1 MPREAFDRELQRLED
16 EVLAMSS
23 LVEEAIIKSV
33 DVLKRRDLVGARR
46 VIDNDLV
53 INRKRFDIEADCMVA
68 IATQQPMASD
78 LRILAAMLHII
89 TELERIG
96 DYAKGVARISLMIG
110 EKPLLKPLIDIPRMA
125 LQASSMLHQSL
136 QAFVKRDVELA
147 HAIPS
152 QDEEIDGLY
161 NQVYRELMTY
171 VLSDPR
177 HIEQVNYLLWVAHN
191 LERSADRVTNICERV
206 VFAVTGELVELS
218 SDTAGLESIN

>member
-1 MPREAFDRELQRLED
+1 MPRQAFERELQRLED
-16 EVLAMSS
+16 EVLVMSS
-23 LVEEAIIKSV
+23 LVEEAITRSV
-33 DVLKRRDLVGARR
+33 EVLKRRDVVGARR

-110 EKPLLKPLIDIPRMA
+110 EEPLLKPLIDIPRMA

-136 QAFVKRDVELA
+136 QAFVKRDVDLA
-147 HAIPS
+147 RAIPG
-152 QDEEIDGLY
+152 QDDEIDGLY

-171 VLSDPR
+171 VMSDPR
-177 HIEQVNYLLWVAHN
+177 HIEQVNYLLWVANN

-206 VFAVTGELVELS
+206 VFAVTGELVELN

>member
-1 MPREAFDRELQRLED
+1 MPREAFERELQRLED
-16 EVLAMSS
+16 EVLVMSS
-23 LVEEAIIKSV
+23 LVEEAITRSV
-33 DVLKRRDLVGARR
+33 EILKRRDRVGART

-110 EKPLLKPLIDIPRMA
+110 EEPLLKPLIDIPRMA

-136 QAFVKRDVELA
+136 QAFVKRDVDLA
-147 HAIPS
+147 RAIPG
-152 QDEEIDGLY
+152 QDDEIDGLY

-171 VLSDPR
+171 VMSDPR

-206 VFAVTGELVELS
+206 VFAVTGELVELN

>member
-1 MPREAFDRELQRLED
+1 MPRQAFERELQRLED
-16 EVLAMSS
+16 EVLVMSS
-23 LVEEAIIKSV
+23 LVEEAITRSV
-33 DVLKRRDLVGARR
+33 KVLKRRDLVGART

-110 EKPLLKPLIDIPRMA
+110 EEPLLKPLIDIPRMA

-136 QAFVKRDVELA
+136 QAFVKRDVDLA
-147 HAIPS
+147 RAIPG
-152 QDEEIDGLY
+152 QDDEIDGLY

-171 VLSDPR
+171 VMSDPR

-206 VFAVTGELVELS
+206 VFAVTGELVELN

>member
-1 MPREAFDRELQRLED
+1 MPREAFERELQRLED
-16 EVLAMSS
+16 EVLVLSS
-23 LVEEAIIKSV
+23 LVEEAITRSV
-33 DVLKRRDLVGARR
+33 KVLKGRDLVGAHR
-46 VIDNDLV
+46 VIDNDLA
-53 INRKRFDIEADCMVA
+53 INKKRFDIEADCMVA

-110 EKPLLKPLIDIPRMA
+110 EEPLLKPLIDIPRMA
-125 LQASSMLHQSL
+125 LQARSMLHQSL
-136 QAFVKRDVELA
+136 QAFVKRDVDLA
-147 HAIPS
+147 RAIPG
-152 QDEEIDGLY
+152 QDDEIDALY

-171 VLSDPR
+171 VMSDPR
-177 HIEQVNYLLWVAHN
+177 HIEQVNYLLWAAHN

-206 VFAVTGELVELS
+206 VFAVTGELVELN

>member
-1 MPREAFDRELQRLED
+1 MPREAFERELQRLED
-16 EVLAMSS
+16 EVLVMSS
-23 LVEEAIIKSV
+23 LVEEAITRSV
-33 DVLKRRDLVGARR
+33 KVLKRRDVVGARR

-110 EKPLLKPLIDIPRMA
+110 EEPLLKPLIDIPRMA
-125 LQASSMLHQSL
+125 LQASAMLHQSR
-136 QAFVKRDVELA
+136 QAFVKRDVDLA
-147 HAIPS
+147 RAIPD
-152 QDEEIDGLY
+152 QDDEIDGLY

-171 VLSDPR
+171 VMSDPR

-206 VFAVTGELVELS
+206 VFAVTGELVELN